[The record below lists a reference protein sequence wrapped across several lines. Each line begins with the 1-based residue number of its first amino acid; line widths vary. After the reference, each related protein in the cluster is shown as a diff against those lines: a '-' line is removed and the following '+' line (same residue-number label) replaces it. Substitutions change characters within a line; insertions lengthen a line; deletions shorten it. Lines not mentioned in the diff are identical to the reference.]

1 MTINNTRTR
10 NPLHLVTEALD
21 VKNKTAVLRV
31 CDSETKRK
39 EIRAGSMLW
48 SSIPKRIGHKQ
59 INEQV
64 NKYLYTCIL
73 QHTQVVQSQISN
85 DCLKV
90 SIGNQSE
97 PQLVPKLLPLVS
109 VRDLHN
115 IIAINP

>member
-1 MTINNTRTR
+1 
-10 NPLHLVTEALD
+10 
-21 VKNKTAVLRV
+21 
-31 CDSETKRK
+31 
-39 EIRAGSMLW
+39 MLW
-48 SSIPKRIGHKQ
+48 SSITWRIRHKK

-90 SIGNQSE
+90 SIGDQSE

-109 VRDLHN
+109 VWDLQN
-115 IIAINP
+115 IIVIPPEECGVNNARDADNNTMISDYTLRSIIPPQFNKMSAQ